1 MRAELQR
8 LAAVGATRDE
18 VDIIGMLQDSLG
30 RYCADHVTSSRIDRE
45 HQIPRRILDDLAGMG
60 LFGLSIPEQYGGTGL
75 SLQAV
80 CSVIQGLAQR
90 DRSVATTLGL
100 HLGLGSRGLVRY
112 GSDALKETYLPRMA
126 SGERLAACA
135 VTEPGAGSDLM
146 AIATRGILRGGRLVV
161 DGSKLFVTNGGLAS
175 VFTVA
180 ASTPG
185 LGGARGHSLLLLQ
198 LDDAGLE
205 VGPEEDKLGIRG
217 SSTTTLHF
225 DEMDVPLD
233 RVIGTPG
240 KAMDHLAHILAWG
253 RTVMAAG
260 CTGTARAAFEIATR
274 HVTERTQFR
283 RTLASFDVV
292 RQQVADMAALA
303 FAMESMVRRTTIG
316 ADDDKALAF
325 RSTATKMFC
334 SDSAWEICDTGVQL
348 LGGSGFIEETGL
360 ALLLRDCRITRI
372 FEGANDVLAQHAGSM
387 EAFAPLPRT
396 PLPEEVG
403 DTPLARR
410 GDVVGGL
417 LAHRREQLLEQYGI
431 RLARQQRLLHQ
442 FGRLAVSREACDA
455 VVLRAHAE
463 DTPLARAHAL
473 HFLTLAEQRI
483 AAVLGGLPDMG
494 AVDAVAASYLGDSP

>member
-1 MRAELQR
+1 MRPELRR
-8 LAAVGATRDE
+8 LAATGATPDE
-18 VDIIGMLQDSLG
+18 VEVISMLQGSLQ
-30 RYCADHVTSSRIDRE
+30 RYCADHVSSSEIDQN
-45 HQIPRRILDDLAGMG
+45 HHIPRQVLDDLAELGV
-60 LFGLSIPEQYGGTGL
+60 FGISIPAEYGGAGL

-80 CSVIQGLAQR
+80 CSVIQGLAQQ
-90 DRSVATTLGL
+90 DRSVATTAGL

-112 GSDALKETYLPRMA
+112 GSDELKQTYLPRMA
-126 SGERLAACA
+126 SGELVAACA

-146 AIATRGILRGGRLVV
+146 AIATRGVERDGRLVV

-175 VFTVA
+175 VFTIA

-225 DEMDVPLD
+225 DGLEVPLD

-240 KAMDHLAHILAWG
+240 KAMEHLAHILAWG

-260 CTGTARAAFEIATR
+260 CTGTAQAALEIAAK
-274 HVTERTQFR
+274 HVTERKQFR

-303 FAMESMVRRTTIG
+303 FAMESMVRYTTVG
-316 ADDDKALAF
+316 AEDDKALAF
-325 RSTATKMFC
+325 RSTATKILC
-334 SDSAWEICDTGVQL
+334 SDSAWDICDTAVQL

-360 ALLLRDCRITRI
+360 PLLLRDTRITRI

-387 EAFAPLPRT
+387 EAFAPLPRE
-396 PLPEEVG
+396 PLAQVVG
-403 DTPLARR
+403 DAPLARR
-410 GDVVGGL
+410 GEVVGGL
-417 LAHRREQLLEQYGI
+417 LAHRREQLLEQHGI

-442 FGRLAVSREACDA
+442 FGRLTVLREACDA
-455 VVLRAHAE
+455 VVLRAEAE
-463 DTPLARAHAL
+463 DTEVARAHAL
-473 HFLTLAEQRI
+473 HFLTVAEQRVS
-483 AAVLGGLPDMG
+483 AVLGGLPDMD
-494 AVDAVAASYLGDSP
+494 AVDAVAARYLGDTP